1 MAYLTTFIQD
11 EETGNALKEIDG
23 TIIPA
28 YVGEEI
34 YIESFYYYVTK
45 VSLYCRQFSTGEQD
59 ISETIWV
66 KDADYDTRH

>member
-1 MAYLTTFIQD
+1 MTYLTTFIHDQ
-11 EETGNALKEIDG
+11 ETGNALEKIEG

-45 VSLYCRQFSTGEQD
+45 VSLYCRQFSTVGQD

-66 KDADYDTRH
+66 KKH